1 MTKGGVSA
9 GVGYSNNTEDRTFRV
24 FESSS
29 ENTFRLVADAISTK
43 YATVRTKYEHSTRT
57 GTVDDEVLRDMAG
70 CPAAPAACNDTVASA
85 EHVDLRHFDIADR
98 TRDRFTLL
106 GSTTPKGNL
115 LITGSFATGKDD
127 YPDTGFGLLDN
138 KHYIYAIGFDASP
151 NDQVT
156 GGLSYNY
163 EHYHGLSKSRYVNAG
178 LPSASFPNP
187 AFDWS
192 TDSLDQ
198 VHSLIVNVGYTKG
211 LTSAKFYYDYN
222 KSTSTYSFVDVG
234 PSVLTG
240 TPPAPLVP
248 LTPVKS
254 ALHDV
259 TLDLTR
265 ELGPH
270 LGMGFSYWYEKYA
283 IDDFALDPQAIPRLD
298 LNQALLIG
306 YSYQPYT
313 AQTFWGRI
321 FYKW

>member
-1 MTKGGVSA
+1 
-9 GVGYSNNTEDRTFRV
+9 
-24 FESSS
+24 
-29 ENTFRLVADAISTK
+29 
-43 YATVRTKYEHSTRT
+43 
-57 GTVDDEVLRDMAG
+57 
-70 CPAAPAACNDTVASA
+70 
-85 EHVDLRHFDIADR
+85 
-98 TRDRFTLL
+98 
-106 GSTTPKGNL
+106 
-115 LITGSFATGKDD
+115 
-127 YPDTGFGLLDN
+127 
-138 KHYIYAIGFDASP
+138 
-151 NDQVT
+151 
-156 GGLSYNY
+156 
-163 EHYHGLSKSRYVNAG
+163 
-178 LPSASFPNP
+178 
-187 AFDWS
+187 
-192 TDSLDQ
+192 
-198 VHSLIVNVGYTKG
+198 
-211 LTSAKFYYDYN
+211 
-222 KSTSTYSFVDVG
+222 VDVG

>member
-1 MTKGGVSA
+1 
-9 GVGYSNNTEDRTFRV
+9 
-24 FESSS
+24 
-29 ENTFRLVADAISTK
+29 
-43 YATVRTKYEHSTRT
+43 
-57 GTVDDEVLRDMAG
+57 
-70 CPAAPAACNDTVASA
+70 
-85 EHVDLRHFDIADR
+85 
-98 TRDRFTLL
+98 
-106 GSTTPKGNL
+106 
-115 LITGSFATGKDD
+115 
-127 YPDTGFGLLDN
+127 
-138 KHYIYAIGFDASP
+138 
-151 NDQVT
+151 
-156 GGLSYNY
+156 
-163 EHYHGLSKSRYVNAG
+163 
-178 LPSASFPNP
+178 
-187 AFDWS
+187 
-192 TDSLDQ
+192 
-198 VHSLIVNVGYTKG
+198 VGYTKG